1 MPSPDVAKQ
10 RINYCSLLNEER
22 WSQKSTSPHR
32 DMKSVCKGNAET
44 SRDFLCTDDVTGVS
58 GKGSEKRLH
67 TVWENTVNPVQMSR
81 CLQCV
86 EDVNTL
92 FRNINTWKTHVLP
105 FPQMNTNRIPQIQ
118 TWRQIAFSQI
128 ALSKGGTA
136 QVVTNIQFTG
146 WLMET
151 EEWRMVSSLSF
162 RFSVS
167 GNVTWKKK

>member
-1 MPSPDVAKQ
+1 MLPSNGLITAASWMRSGGARSPPAHTETWKVSVSEMLRHRGTFSAPMTWQVSAGRVQRKGYTRFGKILWILLRCPDVF
-10 RINYCSLLNEER
+10 
-22 WSQKSTSPHR
+22 T
-32 DMKSVCKGNAET
+32 
-44 SRDFLCTDDVTGVS
+44 
-58 GKGSEKRLH
+58 
-67 TVWENTVNPVQMSR
+67 
-81 CLQCV
+81 V